1 MKHKP
6 RDPERRGLSVLEV
19 ARMLGCSAKIV
30 RNGIKR
36 GTIPKID
43 FGSQK
48 LLRIPL
54 AWVDQQ
60 LGSGP
65 TEPSGE
71 GC

>member
-1 MKHKP
+1 
-6 RDPERRGLSVLEV
+6 
-19 ARMLGCSAKIV
+19 MLGCSAKIV
-30 RNGIKR
+30 RNGIKC
-36 GTIPKID
+36 GIIPKID